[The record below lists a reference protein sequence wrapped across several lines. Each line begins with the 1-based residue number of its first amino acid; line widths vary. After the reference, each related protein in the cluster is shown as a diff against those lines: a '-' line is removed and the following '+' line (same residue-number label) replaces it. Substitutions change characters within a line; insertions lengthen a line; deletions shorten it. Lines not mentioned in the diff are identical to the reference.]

1 MNTIQK
7 LSLILATIITLTPFA
22 ASSDESSYSK
32 LDFDKHCKFEKPA
45 SEEEAGM
52 GARAACQIGTAPVIF
67 FEDGDLR
74 HSAGFGAQKD
84 FQSFGQFNRMNTT
97 IEWRSDDQGPY
108 AAIVRWFIENMN
120 PDTGITDKKH
130 EGQVL
135 VVSRVATRPEEST
148 CIVGLVDAKANKN
161 ANVLAR
167 KIADTMAS
175 PFNCASDRA
184 QYHGKRGKLSGSPGF

>member
-1 MNTIQK
+1 MQNITTTP
-7 LSLILATIITLTPFA
+7 LALAIIVAFA
-22 ASSDESSYSK
+22 PVNAWSDESSYSK
-32 LDFDKHCKFEKPA
+32 LNFDKHCKFENPA

-52 GARAACQIGTAPVIF
+52 GARAVCQIDDAPVIF

-97 IEWRSDDQGPY
+97 IEWRSDNQGPY

-120 PDTGITDKKH
+120 PDSGMADKKY

-135 VVSRVATRPEEST
+135 VVSRVATQPQEST
-148 CIVGLVDAKANKN
+148 CIVGMVDAKANKN

-167 KIADTMAS
+167 KIADTVAS

-184 QYHGKRGKLSGSPGF
+184 KYYGNRGDLSGDPGF